1 MRIGQFIEHKQEKY
15 FPSNIMQKMR
25 QGLVPDLIL
34 FFKKAL
40 NAVKASGLQLS
51 FNTAYNKNKLYKTL
65 VY

>member
-1 MRIGQFIEHKQEKY
+1 MKIGQFIEHKQEKY

-25 QGLVPDLIL
+25 QGTSSRPHFV
-34 FFKKAL
+34 FKKAL
-40 NAVKASGLQLS
+40 NAVKARGLQLN